1 MYTRAK
7 KIGRKVMAGGEN
19 NMLKPAA
26 SRCSQAR
33 AKTKQALMNDWALT
47 DGVTKKWQPE
57 WAATC
62 VICTQEMSAYRLAN
76 PQPCRRTAQGT
87 MDTRY
92 GSWDYGK
99 ALP

>member
-1 MYTRAK
+1 MDTRYGSWDYGKALPQEP
-7 KIGRKVMAGGEN
+7 KI
-19 NMLKPAA
+19 L
-26 SRCSQAR
+26 
-33 AKTKQALMNDWALT
+33 LI

-76 PQPCRRTAQGT
+76 PKPCRRTAQGT

-92 GSWDYGK
+92 GPWDNGK

>member
-1 MYTRAK
+1 
-7 KIGRKVMAGGEN
+7 
-19 NMLKPAA
+19 
-26 SRCSQAR
+26 
-33 AKTKQALMNDWALT
+33 MNDWALT

-76 PQPCRRTAQGT
+76 PKPCRRTAQGT

-92 GSWDYGK
+92 GPWDNGK